1 MADYGVPVIT
11 EPSVMSSLIQIPSIL
26 NKVSNFVIKAAVWV
40 ELPFLLTRVW
50 ETIVPGFLV
59 QATIPL
65 LGDVLTLST
74 LAMKSAS
81 LSLSVSTLQSPRMQ

>member
-40 ELPFLLTRVW
+40 ERSILWNRVW
-50 ETIVPGFLV
+50 EMIAPGFLV
-59 QATIPL
+59 QATMPL
-65 LGDVLTLST
+65 LGDALTLST

-81 LSLSVSTLQSPRMQ
+81 LLLSVSTLQSPRM

>member
-40 ELPFLLTRVW
+40 ECPQILHYIRGDCSVDTLNNKEADFIARVLNVRASPSNG
-50 ETIVPGFLV
+50 IV
-59 QATIPL
+59 A
-65 LGDVLTLST
+65 
-74 LAMKSAS
+74 
-81 LSLSVSTLQSPRMQ
+81 